1 LSVSDIK
8 AHPVEEGTMYW
19 RYDENEKITQR
30 CEFLLFAVKIPAH
43 AQEISLDIEKLY
55 TRESGQSDYCLEVSQ
70 EMAERNYSITIDCVK
85 MDAFDET
92 VYLQF
97 PTELLSIDPVFKK
110 IFKDVTWEF
119 YRGPWSFT
127 FPVNPQ

>member
-1 LSVSDIK
+1 
-8 AHPVEEGTMYW
+8 
-19 RYDENEKITQR
+19 
-30 CEFLLFAVKIPAH
+30 
-43 AQEISLDIEKLY
+43 
-55 TRESGQSDYCLEVSQ
+55 
-70 EMAERNYSITIDCVK
+70 